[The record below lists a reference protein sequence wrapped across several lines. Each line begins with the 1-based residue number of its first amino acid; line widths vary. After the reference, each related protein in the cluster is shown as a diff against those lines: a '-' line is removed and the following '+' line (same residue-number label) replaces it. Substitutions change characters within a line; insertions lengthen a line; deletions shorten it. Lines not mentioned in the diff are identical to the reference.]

1 MARQGRKSHALSLV
15 VGKGYSGDV
24 WEVDVEL
31 VDDWL
36 KALDIDTYDQVL
48 AALTVLANVGP
59 GLGRPL
65 VDTVVG
71 SRHNNMKELRPGSS
85 GRSEVRIL
93 FAFDPKRRAIL
104 LVAGDKQ
111 GRWEQWYKT
120 NIPIADD
127 RYGEH
132 LDEVRKQ
139 DEARAAKAAKK
150 APPAK
155 GRRKKDGK

>member
-1 MARQGRKSHALSLV
+1 MARREKKAHTLSLV
-15 VGKGYSGDV
+15 LGKGYAPDV

-31 VDDWL
+31 LDDWL
-36 KALDIDTYDQVL
+36 KSLDIDTYDQIL
-48 AALTVLANVGP
+48 AALQVLSHTGP

-132 LDEVRKQ
+132 LDKLKKQ
-139 DEARAAKAAKK
+139 DEAANAAKK
-150 APPAK
+150 APPIK